1 MMNMVK
7 KEKEKNSLIQS
18 MNTNRDQMIEFN
30 KKLDNMRVQYSQ
42 DLDHQKS
49 QNEIMKNKLF
59 EYSQNKKIMGISY
72 SLIQDKF
79 E

>member
-30 KKLDNMRVQYSQ
+30 KKLDNMR
-42 DLDHQKS
+42 
-49 QNEIMKNKLF
+49 I
-59 EYSQNKKIMGISY
+59 
-72 SLIQDKF
+72 
-79 E
+79 

>member
-1 MMNMVK
+1 MVK

-72 SLIQDKF
+72 NLIQDKF